1 MESKTVSKVPV
12 IFGKMKEDQL
22 HKILES
28 NDAKKKETKS
38 VFLIREDDNV
48 RGFMTVSYYSQEH
61 EMVKNI
67 RFGLTSD
74 GWKKVPRPPREPAFT
89 DTLEV
94 KRKYADD
101 KKKFDEDMQK
111 FINTAESLFEH
122 NATPDQVKLL
132 INELKKEEYK
142 FDLSGLIRPGAAEAS
157 KEKHFLGYIGDVF
170 ITEMIPHLSHI
181 NKNLGS
187 NLS

>member
-22 HKILES
+22 HKILENS
-28 NDAKKKETKS
+28 DAKKKETKA
-38 VFLIREDDNV
+38 VFLIREDDNF

-61 EMVKNI
+61 DMVKNI

-74 GWKKVPRPPREPAFT
+74 GWKKVPKPPKEPALT

-94 KRKYADD
+94 KRKYALD
-101 KKKFDEDMQK
+101 KTKFDKDMQN
-111 FINTAESLFEH
+111 FINTAKTLFEH
-122 NATPDQVKLL
+122 NATPDQIKRL

-142 FDLSGLIRPGAAEAS
+142 FDLSGLIRPSPAEAS
-157 KEKHFLGYIGDVF
+157 KEKHFLSYVGDVF
-170 ITEMIPHLSHI
+170 ITEMIAQLTHM